1 MVNAAAAAAAA
12 AMSGNLLVT
21 LSFDSLLAHA
31 GLGGA
36 YLMYGLFNAISAIYT
51 AEVVVETRCR

>member
-1 MVNAAAAAAAA
+1 
-12 AMSGNLLVT
+12 MSGNLLVT